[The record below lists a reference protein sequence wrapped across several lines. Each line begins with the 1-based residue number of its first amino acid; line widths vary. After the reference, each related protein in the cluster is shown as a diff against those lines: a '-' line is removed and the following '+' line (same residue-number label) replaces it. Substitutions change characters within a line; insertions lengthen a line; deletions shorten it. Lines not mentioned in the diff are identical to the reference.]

1 LRLTLTTLSR
11 ATANG
16 IMSVEDAI
24 AQRRLAEDFR
34 KRWAACLVS
43 SITNASLRENALRAT
58 FAGCLTNEGK
68 ETE

>member
-1 LRLTLTTLSR
+1 
-11 ATANG
+11 
-16 IMSVEDAI
+16 MSVEDAI
-24 AQRRLAEDFR
+24 VQRRLAEDFC